1 MIPLQLGIDVWGF
14 SGISLEMG
22 LKSYVKS
29 IVEIKY
35 GIVVELTRDSVKILH
50 AGNVR
55 LWGFTTFP
63 SFEIITAIKV
73 YENNH

>member
-1 MIPLQLGIDVWGF
+1 MLPLQFRIDVWGF
-14 SGISLEMG
+14 SGSSHEMG
-22 LKSYVKS
+22 LKRYVKS

-50 AGNVR
+50 AGNSR
-55 LWGFTTFP
+55 LWRFTTFT

-73 YENNH
+73 